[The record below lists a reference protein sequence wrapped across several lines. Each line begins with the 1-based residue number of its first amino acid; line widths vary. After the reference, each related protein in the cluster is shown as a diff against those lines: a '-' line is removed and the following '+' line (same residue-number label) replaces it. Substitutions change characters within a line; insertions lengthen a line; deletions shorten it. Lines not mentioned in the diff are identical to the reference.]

1 LDWRTCSP
9 RRFRRRSSTP
19 RARKAEV
26 LGAGKRGKVRIKKDC
41 LRGLNSEDQPTPLTA
56 TRRRSRDF
64 VRELRSVISVE
75 GSDKMKP
82 ASRRSGNVLRGQLQK
97 PNQNRKPAMKAKR
110 VRFDSLVA
118 RYYCTVYNFASRLT
132 DDPLEAV
139 LLTHDA
145 FNSTRKQLRNR
156 RDELE
161 RVTILLNAVIR
172 ADLAAA

>member
-1 LDWRTCSP
+1 M
-9 RRFRRRSSTP
+9 
-19 RARKAEV
+19 
-26 LGAGKRGKVRIKKDC
+26 
-41 LRGLNSEDQPTPLTA
+41 N
-56 TRRRSRDF
+56 
-64 VRELRSVISVE
+64 
-75 GSDKMKP
+75 P

-97 PNQNRKPAMKAKR
+97 SNQKRKPPMKAKR
-110 VRFDSLVA
+110 ARFDSLVA
-118 RYYCTVYNFASRLT
+118 RYYCAVYNFASRVT

-156 RDELE
+156 RDEVE

>member
-1 LDWRTCSP
+1 M
-9 RRFRRRSSTP
+9 
-19 RARKAEV
+19 
-26 LGAGKRGKVRIKKDC
+26 
-41 LRGLNSEDQPTPLTA
+41 N
-56 TRRRSRDF
+56 
-64 VRELRSVISVE
+64 
-75 GSDKMKP
+75 P

-97 PNQNRKPAMKAKR
+97 SNQKRKPPMKAKR

-118 RYYCTVYNFASRLT
+118 RYYCAVYNFASRVT

-156 RDELE
+156 RDEVE